1 VEKVEQKETPDFN
14 SGQMKCIMC
23 GETMF
28 YSQENLVHVCMKG
41 DHGVIAY
48 FEPDSCW
55 FAADEKTAVELAK
68 KGIKYHFIPK
78 SVFENGGIG
87 PNFECEYHEDSDNV

>member
-1 VEKVEQKETPDFN
+1 MEQQTKTPSFN
-14 SGQMKCIMC
+14 SKEMKCIAC

-28 YSQENLVHVCMKG
+28 YSKDNLVHVCLKSS
-41 DHGVIAY
+41 HGILAY

-55 FAADEKTAVELAK
+55 FAAEESTAIDLSK

-87 PNFECEYHEDSDNV
+87 PDFECEYSDKQKKQ

>member
-1 VEKVEQKETPDFN
+1 MSKLEESNTPSFN
-14 SGQMKCIMC
+14 SKEMCCIIC

-28 YSQENLVHVCMKG
+28 YSQENLVHVCLKA
-41 DHGVIAY
+41 DHGILAY

-55 FAADEKTAVELAK
+55 FAAEEKTVAKLEK

-87 PNFECEYHEDSDNV
+87 PNFECEYHENEKRI

>member
-1 VEKVEQKETPDFN
+1 MMARLEETKTPSFN
-14 SGQMKCIMC
+14 SKQMSCIMC

-28 YSQENLVHVCMKG
+28 YSPENLVHVCLKA
-41 DHGVIAY
+41 DHGILAF

-55 FAADEKTAVELAK
+55 FAADEKTVVKLDK

-78 SVFENGGIG
+78 NVFENGGIG
-87 PNFECEYHEDSDNV
+87 TNFECDYEKEKHS

>member
-1 VEKVEQKETPDFN
+1 MAKLEETKTPGFN
-14 SGQMKCIMC
+14 SKEMKCIMC

-28 YSQENLVHVCMKG
+28 YSPENLVYVCLRQE
-41 DHGVIAY
+41 HGILAY

-55 FAADEKTAVELAK
+55 FAAEESTVAKLEAK
-68 KGIKYHFIPK
+68 KIKYHFIPK

-87 PNFECEYHEDSDNV
+87 ATFECDQEDKERA